1 MAARGKSSGKPKA
14 GGSKTADKPA
24 NPIESDEDSTQV
36 DAEPASIEAG
46 DSGAPVESE
55 TESAVV
61 EVISDS
67 DDEGVPPV
75 SARTLILVGIGSSAG
90 GLEALKE
97 LIAELPTG
105 LNLSYVIA
113 QHLSPT
119 HTSLL
124 QELLRPETDLG
135 VGDLNDGT
143 VPQVFESA
151 RRFST

>member
-24 NPIESDEDSTQV
+24 NPIESAEDSTQV

-61 EVISDS
+61 ESISDS

-97 LIAELPTG
+97 LIAELESRK
-105 LNLSYVIA
+105 N
-113 QHLSPT
+113 
-119 HTSLL
+119 
-124 QELLRPETDLG
+124 ELVRQA
-135 VGDLNDGT
+135 NS
-143 VPQVFESA
+143 Q
-151 RRFST
+151 